1 MSSSITNGWHTVA
14 AIKYSDVNK
23 AIAAG
28 ASPAMFTYASKD
40 GSANTTA
47 HFGPWNIT
55 TGGWGPTIMMALP
68 VEGGKVTVVGT
79 TKVDVPITPCI
90 ATVKITANFLAQEG
104 VGKPQLFKLQNSTA
118 QPMSVDS
125 CLPAQTDV
133 IIDGVFR
140 QLLQQWLNE
149 NQSLFH
155 ALFGAIDFDADFA
168 NGHDYLKPSWKGYA
182 VAEPGIP
189 TLDNSVFAILTLIDS
204 ELPDP
209 DLVYEVSQH
218 AIPAGSDAAFLLSSD
233 KYLQHILLPACPHLF
248 SGIEVDLAAKHFVID
263 NDGTRIRNSESLT
276 LKSFYLADG
285 KTVSDAVIPEGH
297 FTMQI
302 DGNELVFGYTDLTFE
317 PHAGITM
324 RLNYANR
331 STVSLDANGLLD
343 FAVVAEDSS
352 CSATTSAFLDDLVLV
367 AAVVGAVAGVVG
379 GFGGVVAKSAGSAA
393 EAASAAD
400 NAAAAASAA
409 TEDAAATAPGE
420 SSVSVAGRDSEIE
433 MTAVSQGLPVFGAVR
448 LSTAAAPP
456 LEAVKSMAFC
466 FVNRTAVEWTQWAKN
481 ANSLYKVCAAVGS
494 VGGIVVSV
502 IEAMKAILENRYDKL
517 PLLEDLT
524 KTAVGKVVQWHP
536 AIPQFTLKSVQQNGA
551 LQFGLVH
558 STTAAPLKS

>member
-23 AIAAG
+23 ALAAG
-28 ASPAMFTYASKD
+28 ASPAMFTYTAKD

-47 HFGPWNIT
+47 SFGPWSIT

-68 VEGGKVTVVGT
+68 INKGTVTVGT
-79 TKVDVPITPCI
+79 TKVDVPLTPCTAI
-90 ATVKITANFLAQEG
+90 VKITANFLAQEG

-118 QPMSVDS
+118 QPMSVES

-133 IIDGVFR
+133 IVDGVFR

-189 TLDNSVFAILTLIDS
+189 TLDNSVFAILTLIDD

-209 DLVYEVSQH
+209 DLVFEVSQH

-248 SGIEVDLAAKHFVID
+248 SGIENDPPDKHFVID
-263 NDGTRIRNSESLT
+263 NDGTRIRSSESLT
-276 LKSFYLADG
+276 LQPFYLANG
-285 KTVSDAVIPEGH
+285 NTVSDGVIPEGH

-302 DGNELVFGYTDLTFE
+302 DGSELVFGYTGLTFE

-324 RLNYANR
+324 HLNYSNR

-352 CSATTSAFLDDLVLV
+352 GSATTSAFLDGLVV
-367 AAVVGAVAGVVG
+367 AGAVVGAVAGALG
-379 GFGGVVAKSAGSAA
+379 GFGGVVARSAGSAA
-393 EAASAAD
+393 EAATAGD
-400 NAAAAASAA
+400 EAAAAARAA
-409 TEDAAATAPGE
+409 SEDAAAAAPRE
-420 SSVSVAGRDSEIE
+420 PSVSVGGRPSELE
-433 MTAVSQGLPVFGAVR
+433 MAAATRGSTIFGAVR
-448 LSTAAAPP
+448 LPVPAAPP

-481 ANSLYKVCAAVGS
+481 ATTLYKVCAAVAA
-494 VGGIVVSV
+494 VGGGVSSLTK
-502 IEAMKAILENRYDKL
+502 AMEAILENGYDSL
-517 PLLEDLT
+517 PKIEDLT
-524 KTAVGKVVQWHP
+524 TTAVGKVVQWHP
-536 AIPQFTLKSVQQNGA
+536 AVPKFTLKSVQQNGA

-558 STTAAPLKS
+558 SATAAPLKT